1 MWWRRGGGCAH
12 WQTRMSTPDTWLR
25 GMGVVVRAVRAP
37 PAYVPIGWVPCCGG
51 DTWGG
56 SCTVGAPRNSIRI
69 QCKHPGGPRG
79 IGHPPRCNVEA
90 AGSPRVHPR
99 VPLYPA
105 PLLATAGEYR
115 AGSFFPAQVGGR
127 DSSLPSQTL
136 GTAALTPSCCLLF
149 MTSLRTSPEASPP
162 SVTLPTAVVRQW
174 DARRGAIRQVSSLGS
189 LPAAAHNH
197 PARQPG
203 TAGRGGRVHAM
214 KTQGLGSM
222 LRKHCQP
229 HPSVISVTH
238 VNHAAAVRL

>member
-1 MWWRRGGGCAH
+1 MVAWDGRGSAGGPCAARVCTDRVGALLRRGHVGGKLHGRGTEEQHQNTVQAPWRTARDRSPPAMQRRGG
-12 WQTRMSTPDTWLR
+12 RLSSRP
-25 GMGVVVRAVRAP
+25 
-37 PAYVPIGWVPCCGG
+37 
-51 DTWGG
+51 
-56 SCTVGAPRNSIRI
+56 SPRS
-69 QCKHPGGPRG
+69 PLPRP
-79 IGHPPRCNVEA
+79 PPRH
-90 AGSPRVHPR
+90 GGRVQGR
-99 VPLYPA
+99 VI
-105 PLLATAGEYR
+105 
-115 AGSFFPAQVGGR
+115 FPAQVGGR